1 MNGRKG
7 NIWSQVD
14 VTARQEATQ
23 SNTMVT
29 AQAWA
34 GKERLSGHAKVPA
47 ACCSQGC
54 SGPFQVSK
62 LQRGVSAKQQL
73 LLGLPPAVRHL

>member
-7 NIWSQVD
+7 NIWSHVD
-14 VTARQEATQ
+14 VTARQEATH

-34 GKERLSGHAKVPA
+34 GRDGRAGMQK
-47 ACCSQGC
+47 
-54 SGPFQVSK
+54 F
-62 LQRGVSAKQQL
+62 LQ
-73 LLGLPPAVRHL
+73 PAVLKAAPAPSKFQSYREE